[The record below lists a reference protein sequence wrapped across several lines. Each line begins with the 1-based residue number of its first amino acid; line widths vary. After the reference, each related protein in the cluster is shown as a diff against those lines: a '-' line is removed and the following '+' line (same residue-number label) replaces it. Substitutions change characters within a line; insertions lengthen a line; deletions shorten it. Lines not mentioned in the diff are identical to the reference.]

1 MRILTLLFLVCW
13 LGLAGCQN
21 DQQNRQT
28 EATPPAAPSRQTAGP
43 AVVEEAKE
51 KVGKVVADLSE
62 TVATVSDEVKT
73 AAQDKSAELVQQIK
87 KRGTEIPSLPGMMQE
102 KPSEKQ
108 TPSIPGTVTYQSSQ
122 GKVTFPHA
130 DHASR
135 LACSQCHQSDPPG
148 KIAVDKTFAHGT
160 CRACHQN
167 SGAGP
172 TACRNCHVK

>member
-1 MRILTLLFLVCW
+1 MRTLTVLLLACS

-21 DQQNRQT
+21 DQQTRQT
-28 EATPPAAPSRQTAGP
+28 ETTPPSFPAQQTAGP

-51 KVGKVVADLSE
+51 KLVKVVAELTE
-62 TVATVSDEVKT
+62 TVAIISDVVDT
-73 AAQDKSAELVQQIK
+73 AAQEKSSELVQQIN
-87 KRGTEIPSLPGMMQE
+87 KRTTNIPSLPGMMQ
-102 KPSEKQ
+102 KKQ
-108 TPSIPGTVTYQSSQ
+108 AEEHAPEIPGIVIYQASQ

-135 LACSQCHQSDPPG
+135 LACSQCHQSEPPE
-148 KIAVDKTFAHGT
+148 KISVDKTFAHGT

-172 TACRNCHVK
+172 TTCRNCHVK